1 MAKKEKIYLFDTLL
15 RDGSQTQGVDFS
27 LKEKLELTKLIDDLG
42 IDYIEGGFIGAN
54 PTDDKYFEEDIKL
67 KNATLTAFGMTR
79 RISNK
84 AEKDKGLINL
94 INSPAK
100 AVCIVGK
107 SWDFHVKKALGISL
121 KENLQVIG
129 SSIKF
134 LVKAKKEVLFDAEH
148 FFDGFK
154 HNKNHALNA
163 IKTAYESGARW
174 IVLCDTNGGTL
185 PHEISEIVNEVT
197 KIIPGE
203 NLGIHCH
210 NDTENAVA
218 NSLAA
223 VRAGVRQVQGTIN
236 GYGERCGNANL
247 ISLIPTLK
255 YKMGFDISV
264 SDKKMQKL
272 KEISDKLEEILNHTH
287 YRHAAYVGDS
297 AFAHKGGLHVS
308 AVNKNPEAYEHFNP
322 EKIGNKRAIVISDKA
337 GKSNVVNRLDNLKL
351 QATDKQITDIVKL
364 VKTKEQKGYSFDFAD
379 ASFEVLVNSII
390 SRTDFYE
397 VQSFRIIDE
406 RRKNALGEFV
416 NVAEATAKVLMDG
429 VEYNEIAEGNGP
441 VDALSKAIKKAISV
455 KYKSVKDLSLVDYK
469 VRIMKA
475 EQGTGA
481 VTRVQITSKNKKGI
495 RFNTIGVSSNI
506 LDASFNALN
515 DSLIYTILKSR

>member
-27 LKEKLELTKLIDDLG
+27 LNEKLELTKLIDDLG

-54 PTDDKYFEEDIKL
+54 PTDDDYFNQNIKL
-67 KNATLTAFGMTR
+67 KNSTLTAFGMTR
-79 RISNK
+79 RAGIV
-84 AEKDKGLINL
+84 ADKDKGIINL
-94 INSPAK
+94 ASSKAK

-107 SWDFHVKKALGISL
+107 SWDFHVKKALGITL
-121 KENLQVIG
+121 KENLEIIE
-129 SSIKF
+129 SSVKF
-134 LVKAKKEVLFDAEH
+134 LVKSKKEVLFDAEH
-148 FFDGFK
+148 FFDGYK
-154 HNKNHALNA
+154 NNKQHALDA
-163 IKTAYESGARW
+163 IKTAYKAGAKW

-185 PHEISEIVNEVT
+185 PYEIFEIVSEVV
-197 KIIPGE
+197 KEIPGR

-218 NSLAA
+218 NSIAA
-223 VRAGVRQVQGTIN
+223 VRAGARQVQGTIN
-236 GYGERCGNANL
+236 GYGERCGNTNL
-247 ISLIPTLK
+247 ISLIPTLR

-264 SDKKMQKL
+264 SDAKMKSL
-272 KEISDKLEEILNHTH
+272 KQISDKLEEILNHTH

-308 AVNKNPEAYEHFNP
+308 AVNKNPEAYEHFDP

-337 GKSNVVNRLDNLKL
+337 GKSNVVNRLDNLKIK
-351 QATDKQITDIVKL
+351 ADDKQITEIVKL
-364 VKTKEQKGYSFDFAD
+364 VKTKEQEGYSFDFAD
-379 ASFEVLVNSII
+379 ASFEVLVYSVI
-390 SRTDFYE
+390 SKTDFYE

-406 RRKNALGEFV
+406 RRKNALGKFV
-416 NVAEATAKVLMDG
+416 NVAEATAKIVMDG

-455 KYKSVKDLSLVDYK
+455 KYKSVNELSLVDYK
-469 VRIMKA
+469 VRIMK
-475 EQGTGA
+475 EERGTGA
-481 VTRVQITSKNKKGI
+481 VTRVQISSKNKKGE